1 MTFGIDRVARPK
13 KKRKTDGKQVAERVG
28 WLARRVLRGAVKNA
42 GWKDDKFTV
51 SLSLHAA
58 APMAKLVV
66 RPDGEIGF
74 RARTAEIGPGYHADA
89 LARLMPILD
98 ELEYAWID
106 DGIDDVQDEMTRWLA
121 EELAAGPVRLGVPA
135 DRTFR
140 IDAPVLTP
148 LGPRDAAWRDAV
160 IADPMRG
167 ADAFPWWQTG
177 PGHAERARAL
187 IAMWLEIPWRD
198 PVDDEERAMMERVHD
213 DLLAARRANPDIDL
227 PWADWAKLL
236 EMLGEQELA
245 TKRRVRAG
253 DARPS
258 IGYRRYDM
266 DIELSGG
273 WSVCLPG
280 AFVTAWDEDRER
292 FWGSDGERTVEF
304 TSFSAQGEGDSDRL
318 LAVAP
323 ERHPVVERLTDERR
337 RGRVEM
343 YDDFDGVRIAH
354 ALMTVAPHVAILT
367 IKGGDDAWALA
378 TWRSLQNAD

>member
-1 MTFGIDRVARPK
+1 MFGI
-13 KKRKTDGKQVAERVG
+13 E
-28 WLARRVLRGAVKNA
+28 L
-42 GWKDDKFTV
+42 
-51 SLSLHAA
+51 
-58 APMAKLVV
+58 
-66 RPDGEIGF
+66 
-74 RARTAEIGPGYHADA
+74 RARLPRGTDLKLLLSRAFRGIEWGKKGATWSIHPAARVQITTDERELLVRAQTAALGPGYQLALTAKLDAFAEKADLTWEEQPDRD
-89 LARLMPILD
+89 LASIEADMC
-98 ELEYAWID
+98 AW
-106 DGIDDVQDEMTRWLA
+106 VA
-121 EELAAGPVRLGVPA
+121 EELAAGTRSFGMVKQ
-135 DRTFR
+135 RTFLV
-140 IDAPVLTP
+140 DAPVLTP

-160 IADPMRG
+160 IADPARG

-236 EMLGEQELA
+236 EMLGEEELA
-245 TKRRVRAG
+245 EKRRVRAG

-266 DIELSGG
+266 DVELSGG

-280 AFVTAWDEDRER
+280 AFLTAWDEDRER

-304 TSFSAQGEGDSDRL
+304 TSFSAQGEDDSDRL

-323 ERHPVVERLTDERR
+323 ERHPVVERMSEERR

-354 ALMTVAPHVAILT
+354 GLMTVAPHVAILT

-378 TWRSLQNAD
+378 TWRSLHNG